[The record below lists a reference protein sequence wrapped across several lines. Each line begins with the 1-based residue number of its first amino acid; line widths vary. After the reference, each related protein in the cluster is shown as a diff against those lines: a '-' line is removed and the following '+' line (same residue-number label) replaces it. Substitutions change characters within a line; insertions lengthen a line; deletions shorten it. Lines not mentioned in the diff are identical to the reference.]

1 MELCHDH
8 GNIYHQYTPVLLASI
23 YHTWILWDWR
33 PRDANLRHSR
43 FGFMHAD
50 SISVCGR
57 FCEKKTYKKAKQ
69 CSSFYGRGLKRGVP
83 WNVEGLSSFFPS
95 TQSSF
100 DFGWYAALPDTNK
113 NILCVAS
120 NDVLRPKRTSPP
132 YLAAGSNT
140 KTWVAGNHHARYTL
154 VN

>member
-57 FCEKKTYKKAKQ
+57 FCEKKHTKKQ
-69 CSSFYGRGLKRGVP
+69 S
-83 WNVEGLSSFFPS
+83 NVVPS
-95 TQSSF
+95 TEGVWKEGYHEMLRVYHHSSL
-100 DFGWYAALPDTNK
+100 LPSQVSILGDMQHFLTPIK